1 MRIEK
6 LDLKKLNN
14 TRDLGGFPAADGKVI
29 KKGKLIRSGK
39 LYKLPK
45 STRDALK
52 RAGVTSVIDL
62 RTDKEREE
70 YPFTAIDGANYYHI
84 PLVCT
89 ATTGITHQK
98 SMAATMMKESKRIKS
113 EFGTADKYMES
124 MYAIILFSEESKE
137 RLKEILRLILENE
150 GCILWHCNG
159 GKDRTG
165 IVAMLVEELLGVDE
179 ELIIKDYIA
188 SDKFQRRRRN
198 IQKAGL
204 HVIPLPRRF
213 KKILFALMNAKPQY
227 IKGAIDEIKQRY
239 GTVENYC
246 KVELGLTDGDVE
258 ALKEKYLA

>member
-6 LDLKKLNN
+6 LKLKKLNN
-14 TRDLGGFPAADGKVI
+14 TRDLGGFPAEDGKVI
-29 KKGKLIRSGK
+29 KKNKLIRSGK

-52 RAGVTSVIDL
+52 KAGVSTIIDL

-70 YPFTAIDGANYYHI
+70 YPFTYIDGVNYFHI

-113 EFGTADKYMES
+113 EFGNADKYMES
-124 MYAIILFSEESKE
+124 MYGIILFSEESKA
-137 RLKEILRLILENE
+137 RLKQILRIIIENE
-150 GCILWHCNG
+150 GCVLWHCNG

-165 IVAMLVEELLGVDE
+165 IVAMLVEELLGVSE
-179 ELIIKDYIA
+179 EIIIKDYVA
-188 SDKFQRRRRN
+188 SDKFQKRRRTM
-198 IQKAGL
+198 QKAGL
-204 HVIPLPRRF
+204 RVVPLPRRF
-213 KKILFALMNAKPQY
+213 KRILFALMNAKPQY
-227 IKGAIDEIKQRY
+227 ITVAIAEIKQRY

-246 KVELGLTDGDVE
+246 KTELGITDEDL
-258 ALKEKYLA
+258 AKLKTNYLE